1 MGSISY
7 SPSYLLWC
15 NSSMQANCSL
25 QEPSACAQRRHAC
38 LSPRSKVNTPHR
50 HAYTGNHLIVKARP
64 SLFACTLVSDKRL
77 VQTNKR
83 SEVKMDKSSLLP
95 NDQPP
100 LPLCG
105 EARRRV
111 RHTCVFLALRF
122 CVTTI
127 LIVLLLLGLYCLM
140 QSVVVTSNV

>member
-1 MGSISY
+1 MGSIPY

-50 HAYTGNHLIVKARP
+50 HAYTGNHLIVKARL
-64 SLFACTLVSDKRL
+64 SLFACTLVSD
-77 VQTNKR
+77 KR

-100 LPLCG
+100 LPLFG

-111 RHTCVFLALRF
+111 RHACVFLALRF
-122 CVTTI
+122 CVTTN
-127 LIVLLLLGLYCLM
+127 LIVVLLLLGLYCLM
-140 QSVVVTSNV
+140 QSVIVTSNV